1 MRTGYGHMV
10 LDDCVARVRALRS
23 DRERQLASIRT
34 PSEALAYQARVRGV
48 IQASFQPWPDR
59 SPLRPRVTG
68 TLDRGSYRIEKVLYE
83 SRPGCTVSANLYVPT
98 QLSGTAPCVLGTCGH
113 AAEGKASAL
122 YQGFCQR
129 LAACGFVVL
138 IYDPFSQ
145 GERDQ
150 YIGLADRKAAERYS
164 RQHNTAAHNMMGKQ
178 LELIGEWFGAWRA
191 WDGIR
196 GLDYLLSRPEV
207 DPTRVGLTGNSGGG
221 TMTTWLWAIEERF
234 TMAAPSCFVTTF
246 LSNMENELPADC
258 EQYPPTVLG
267 RGLEMADFLI
277 ASAPKP
283 VMILGQEHDFFDRRG
298 HQEAYE
304 ELAHFYD
311 LLGAEQ
317 DIGCFRGPHTH
328 GFWPENQQ
336 AMASFFCR
344 RAGTDYVPLEETEAV
359 PEEALWA
366 TPTGQVI
373 EAGATPIYTLV
384 AERAQEIAHQR
395 PRLGSEALRQR
406 ASRLLSLPEARPLPH
421 YRNLHPMRIGDSVY
435 GRYAIE
441 TERGIRAILK
451 KRMAAPARARA
462 LGVVGP
468 VRLLLPHLASE
479 EDLRS
484 DPLALDLQMTEELY
498 ALDVR
503 GLGESMPEEQRCGF
517 FQSYGWD
524 YGFHANGL
532 MLGRSYLGRRVHDV
546 LSVIDLLVHE
556 GAQQVHLYGRG
567 QGAILAVLAALFH
580 LQVTSV
586 TLKGIPQ
593 SFLEWTQVPLVTWPA
608 ANFVRG
614 ILQVCDLPD
623 CIHALD
629 GRAEVI
635 ERWSP
640 TMEPVS

>member
-178 LELIGEWFGAWRA
+178 LELLGEWFGAWRA

-503 GLGESMPEEQRCGF
+503 GMGESMPDEEGGF
-517 FQSYGWD
+517 WQIYGLD
-524 YGFHANGL
+524 YMLHGHGL
-532 MLGRSYLGRRVHDV
+532 MLDEPYLGRRVYDLLV
-546 LSVIDLLVHE
+546 TIDLLVAE
-556 GAQQVHLYGRG
+556 GAESVELLGRG
-567 QGAILAVLAALFH
+567 QGALIALFGALVH
-580 LQVTSV
+580 PGVRHV
-586 TLKGIPQ
+586 TLANAPM
-593 SFLEWTQVPLVTWPA
+593 SYHAWTQTPIVDWPA
-608 ANFVRG
+608 ANCLRG
-614 ILQVCDLPD
+614 VLRHFDLDD
-623 CIHALD
+623 CIRSL
-629 GRAEVI
+629 G
-635 ERWSP
+635 ERV
-640 TMEPVS
+640 TITEPWGPNMGTDTP